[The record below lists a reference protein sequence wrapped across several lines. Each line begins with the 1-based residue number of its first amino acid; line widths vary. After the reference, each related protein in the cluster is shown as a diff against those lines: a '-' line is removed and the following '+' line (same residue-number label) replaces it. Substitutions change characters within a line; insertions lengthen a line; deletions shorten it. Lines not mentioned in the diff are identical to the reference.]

1 MNRPWRVWL
10 AFALCA
16 GLVLAA
22 MAWISRDLLRLERA
36 QQVANRRA
44 DLEER
49 VRLALWRM
57 DTALTALLIEES
69 AQPSSA
75 FEWTTAK
82 SAAARNPELRAGS
95 ASPVPNAP
103 ATSGSTNVLLRFQLA
118 MDGRLTSPQSG
129 DGVSDRL
136 TELRRILGQ
145 PAAPAAGMLSAYDNG
160 ALLVQESGTSGA
172 VEPVP
177 AVPLTQAPSPV
188 RDADLAQ
195 SVRNTLEFNQRV
207 NLSQQAQQTA
217 IDNFSQNT
225 LRRSVSEAGNGSGGV
240 FRPIWLGDHL
250 FLARSARSR
259 GVPAV
264 QGVWLNWSNVRAS
277 LLASI
282 RDLHASAD
290 LLPVRSSEPKPQ
302 DRMLA
307 TLPVELVPPADSPV
321 PSAGWTP
328 LRITLSLA
336 WACVLIA
343 VLSAALLLQGALSL
357 SERRG
362 AFVSAVTHEMRTPL
376 TTFKM
381 YSEMLADGMVPDAAA
396 RRQYLSTLCTE
407 ANRLSHLVENVLAYA
422 RLERGNRRARA
433 ERISLDDLLDRVR
446 PRLTERAAQAGLQ
459 WLEEAEPAVRA
470 ARVRVD
476 PAAVEQILFNLVDN
490 ACKYAASASS
500 KPAAS
505 LRCHTADTPA
515 VVSDCGRPRPQQAAI
530 PEDASIAGTALPSSE
545 VSAAGDG
552 RSPTDTASS
561 GGGVEP
567 HRSRPAIHLEARV
580 ADGRIV
586 ALRVRDH
593 GPGID
598 AAVRRRLF
606 QPFSKS
612 ADEAARSAPGV
623 GLGLALCRRLSRSL
637 GGDLRLDPTVKDG
650 ACFELRLPLRGKAE

>member
-1 MNRPWRVWL
+1 MSRPWRVWFV
-10 AFALCA
+10 FALCA
-16 GLVLAA
+16 GMVLAA
-22 MAWISRDLLRLERA
+22 IAWISRDLLRLERA
-36 QQVANRRA
+36 QQAANRRA

-57 DTALTALLIEES
+57 DTALTSLLIEES

-75 FEWTTAK
+75 FEWATAK
-82 SAAARNPELRAGS
+82 SAAAHNTEPPAAS

-103 ATSGSTNVLLRFQLA
+103 ATSGSSNVVLRFQLA

-129 DGVSDRL
+129 DGLSDRL
-136 TELRRILGQ
+136 AELRRILDQ
-145 PAAPAAGMLSAYDNG
+145 PAAPAAGAVSAYDNR
-160 ALLVQESGTSGA
+160 ALLVHESGTVGA

-177 AVPLTQAPSPV
+177 AVPLAQVEVAG
-188 RDADLAQ
+188 RDTDVAQ
-195 SVRNTLEFNQRV
+195 LVRNALEFNQRA
-207 NLSQQAQQTA
+207 NISQQAQQTA
-217 IDNFSQNT
+217 VDNLVRNT
-225 LRRSVSEAGNGSGGV
+225 PRRSVVEDPNGSGGV

-250 FLARSARSR
+250 FLARSAQSR
-259 GVPAV
+259 GVPVV
-264 QGVWLNWSNVRAS
+264 QGVWLNWGNVRAS

-282 RDLHASAD
+282 RDLFASAD
-290 LLPVRSSEPKPQ
+290 LLPVRQPEPRFQ

-307 TLPVELVPPADSPV
+307 ALPVQLVPPAVSPV

-328 LRITLSLA
+328 LRITLSLT

-343 VLSAALLLQGALSL
+343 VLSVAVLLQGALSL

-362 AFVSAVTHEMRTPL
+362 AFVSAVTHEMRTPI
-376 TTFKM
+376 TTFRM
-381 YSEMLADGMVPDAAA
+381 YSEMLADGMVADAGA
-396 RRQYLSTLCTE
+396 RQQYLSTLRTE

-433 ERISLDDLLDRVR
+433 ERIRLHDLLDRVR
-446 PRLTERAAQAGLQ
+446 PRLLERATQAGLQ
-459 WLEEAEPAVRA
+459 LAQEADPDVVATV
-470 ARVRVD
+470 VQVD

-490 ACKYAASASS
+490 ACKYAASSNS

-505 LRCHTADTPA
+505 PRCHTADTSA
-515 VVSDCGRPRPQQAAI
+515 VVSDCGRRRPQQSATPESAI
-530 PEDASIAGTALPSSE
+530 SPADAGA
-545 VSAAGDG
+545 VGDG
-552 RSPTDTASS
+552 RGPGDTVSTG

-567 HRSRPAIHLEARV
+567 HRSKSAIHLEARV
-580 ADGRIV
+580 VEGHFV

-598 AAVRRRLF
+598 AAMMRRLF

-612 ADEAARSAPGV
+612 ANEAARSAPGV
-623 GLGLALCRRLSRSL
+623 GLGLALSRRLSRSL
-637 GGDLRLDPTVKDG
+637 GGDLRLDLTVKDG